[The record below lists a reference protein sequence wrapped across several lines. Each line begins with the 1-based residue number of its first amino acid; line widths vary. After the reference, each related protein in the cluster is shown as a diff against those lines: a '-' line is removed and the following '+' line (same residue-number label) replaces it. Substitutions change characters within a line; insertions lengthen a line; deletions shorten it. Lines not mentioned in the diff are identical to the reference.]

1 MSKETKKKEPKKA
14 TKKEVL
20 TDPNRNDGSVE
31 MKHFVDEAMAIL
43 PNEKDDW
50 RIMELATFLS
60 EQSKLIR
67 KYWGQMN
74 EIARRSDE
82 KTLAFAMSFSSVRK
96 SNPPEATAKI
106 SFSENW
112 RDSLKVKVPDPSQ
125 TVLPL
130 EEGEK
135 AEAAS
140 EE

>member
-1 MSKETKKKEPKKA
+1 MSKEPKKKEPKKA
-14 TKKEVL
+14 TKKDVV
-20 TDPNRNDGSVE
+20 TDPVRNDGAVE
-31 MKHFVDEAMAIL
+31 MKHYVDEAMKIL
-43 PNEKDDW
+43 PAEKDDW

-60 EQSKLIR
+60 EQAKLVR

-82 KTLAFAMSFSSVRK
+82 KALVFAMSFTSARK
-96 SNPPEATAKI
+96 TNPPEATAKI
-106 SFSENW
+106 SFSESW

-130 EEGEK
+130 EEEEK
-135 AEAAS
+135 VEAAS